1 MMSLQ
6 LNIMVN
12 MHKLTSKNNDN
23 TRSPYEIARD
33 LLADVYNNAKLT
45 TDGNLTLL
53 PSTYSEIK
61 EFLLNLKDDRPSV

>member
-1 MMSLQ
+1 MSLQ

-33 LLADVYNNAKLT
+33 LLTDVYNNAKLT
-45 TDGNLTLL
+45 PDGNLTLL
-53 PSTYSEIK
+53 PSTYREIK
-61 EFLLNLKDDRPSV
+61 DFLLQIKDDRPTV